1 MRGAVTTRLAGGFVY
16 DSPSGTFRR
25 ADLLVRGER
34 IVGLEG
40 PLAEPG
46 AIDVGGLYLLP
57 GLIDCHVHLGMR
69 AEDADPAAV
78 AARPDADI
86 ARDMAEAADGT
97 LRGGVTTVRDLGGW
111 NHLEM
116 ALRDQI
122 ARGDRSGPRLLL
134 AGRLLSMPTGA
145 ADYYPGMYEIASGP
159 TAVEGA
165 ARAQLARGADHI
177 KVMAT
182 GAMLSPEDEDA
193 GATQFGPE
201 ELRAAVETAAADG
214 KPVAAHAHATLGIRN
229 ATLAGVA
236 SIEHGTYADDEV
248 LHLMA
253 ERGTF
258 LVPTLMASTAML
270 RDPVV
275 RDAMPTHLR
284 DRLTE
289 SQATH
294 QDAVR
299 RARRAGVPI
308 AMGTDAG
315 TPGNRHGAN
324 ADELVAM
331 VEEAGLSPQEAIHA
345 ATLAAA
351 RLIQRGHDLG
361 SLEPGRIADVIGLA
375 GDPTNDIM
383 NVTQVRF
390 VVLAGAVVRDDR

>member
-16 DSPSGTFRR
+16 DSTTGTFRR
-25 ADLLVRGER
+25 ADLLVSDDR
-34 IVGLEG
+34 IVGLER
-40 PLAEPG
+40 PHAEPG
-46 AIDVGGLYLLP
+46 AIDV
-57 GLIDCHVHLGMR
+57 
-69 AEDADPAAV
+69 E
-78 AARPDADI
+78 
-86 ARDMAEAADGT
+86 
-97 LRGGVTTVRDLGGW
+97 
-111 NHLEM
+111 
-116 ALRDQI
+116 
-122 ARGDRSGPRLLL
+122 
-134 AGRLLSMPTGA
+134 
-145 ADYYPGMYEIASGP
+145 GMYEIASGP
-159 TAVEGA
+159 RAVEKA

-201 ELRAAVETAAADG
+201 ELRAAVETAAALG

-236 SIEHGTYADDEV
+236 SIEHGTYAEDEV

-275 RDAMPTHLR
+275 RDAMPIHLR

-299 RARRAGVPI
+299 RARRMDVPI

-331 VEEAGLSPQEAIHA
+331 VEEAGLSPRESIHA
-345 ATLAAA
+345 ATLGAA
-351 RLIQRGHDLG
+351 RLIRREGDLG
-361 SLEPGRIADVIGLA
+361 SLELGHYADVIGLG
-375 GDPTNDIM
+375 GDPTRDIDH
-383 NVTQVRF
+383 VTHVVF
-390 VVLAGAVVRDDR
+390 VMRGGRMVRDDA

>member
-1 MRGAVTTRLAGGFVY
+1 MRGAVTTRLTGGFVY

-25 ADLLVRGER
+25 ADLLVRDER
-34 IVGLEG
+34 ILGLEDSQE
-40 PLAEPG
+40 EPG
-46 AIDVGGLYLLP
+46 AIDVDGLFLLP

-86 ARDMAEAADGT
+86 ARDMAEAAERT

-122 ARGDRSGPRLLL
+122 ARGQLSGPRLLL

-145 ADYYPGMYEIASGP
+145 AAYYPGMYEIASGP
-159 TAVEGA
+159 RAVEGA
-165 ARAQLARGADHI
+165 ARAQLELGADHI
-177 KVMAT
+177 KIMAT

-193 GATQFGPE
+193 GEAQFAPE
-201 ELRAAVETAAADG
+201 ELAAAVETASADG

-236 SIEHGTYADDEV
+236 SIEHGTYADDQA
-248 LHLMA
+248 LQLMA

-275 RDAMPTHLR
+275 RNAMPAHLR

-299 RARRAGVPI
+299 RARRMGVPI

-331 VEEAGLSPQEAIHA
+331 VEETGLPPQEAINA
-345 ATLAAA
+345 TTLAAA
-351 RLIQRGHDLG
+351 QLIRREHDLG
-361 SLEPGRIADVIGLA
+361 SLEAGRFADVIGLA
-375 GDPTNDIM
+375 GDPTRDIRH
-383 NVTQVRF
+383 VTQVRF
-390 VVLAGAVVRDDR
+390 VMLAGAVVRDDR